1 MKSAGYIKT
10 SGFTLTEMMI
20 VIVIMSLIAL
30 LVQNNFFGVMQRN
43 VFIADVQDFISAFQ
57 MAANAAAQSNRKYEM
72 IIDVAEQTYTLR
84 EITSP
89 ELDEV
94 LEEEIVIQDNIGEY
108 CQVLYVE
115 FDDKDYTNEGRAK
128 FRAGRAGW
136 QYGGKIVLID
146 QEQRKYSVV
155 INRLNPKVEFV
166 YGDVELLEPKPK
178 EEVSF

>member
-1 MKSAGYIKT
+1 MNIVRDKNSG
-10 SGFTLTEMMI
+10 GFTLTEVMV
-20 VIVIMSLIAL
+20 VIVLMSLIVA

-43 VFIADVQDFISAFQ
+43 VFIADVQDFIASFQ
-57 MAANAAAQSNRKYEM
+57 MAATAAAQSDRKYEI

-89 ELDEV
+89 QLDEV
-94 LEEEIVIQDNIGEY
+94 LEEEIIIHENIGEY
-108 CQVLYVE
+108 CRLLYVE
-115 FDDKDYTNEGRAK
+115 FDDKDYTRDGSAK

-146 QEQRKYSVV
+146 QEQNKYSIV
-155 INRLNPKVEFV
+155 INRLKTKVEFV

-178 EEVSF
+178 EEAPI